1 MADSGKAYA
10 FRKGA
15 RHLEIK
21 IEKKYLLLSING
33 QAAKKRLCFYEDANV
48 SGTGARAL
56 LAVGTGL

>member
-1 MADSGKAYA
+1 M
-10 FRKGA
+10 
-15 RHLEIK
+15 EIK
-21 IEKKYLLLSING
+21 IEKTYLLLPING